1 MERLYAEEDFVKKST
16 DNPWQMIGL
25 IGTIGMEVVLMTL
38 GGGWLGR
45 MLDTRWHTQPVLLIT
60 GVMMGLVLGIAS
72 AVYTIK
78 ALLRE

>member
-1 MERLYAEEDFVKKST
+1 MKRST

-25 IGTIGMEVVLMTL
+25 MGTLGMEVVLMTL

-45 MLDTRWHTQPVLLIT
+45 MLDERWHTHPVLLIT
-60 GVMMGLVLGIAS
+60 GVMSGLGLGITS

>member
-1 MERLYAEEDFVKKST
+1 VKKST

-25 IGTIGMEVVLMTL
+25 IGTLGMEMVLMML

-45 MLDTRWHTQPVLLIT
+45 MLDERWHTRPVLLIT
-60 GVMMGLVLGIAS
+60 GVMLGLVLGIAS

>member
-1 MERLYAEEDFVKKST
+1 MKKST

-25 IGTIGMEVVLMTL
+25 IGTLGMEMVLMML

-45 MLDTRWHTQPVLLIT
+45 MLDERWHTRPVLLIT
-60 GVMMGLVLGIAS
+60 GVMLGLVLGIAS